1 MALGTLGGIGM
12 VTVLYVAVNHVRN
25 MVMVASNIVLNGSCK
40 ASVVEMAENVILVHI
55 LCTLL
60 TEWLTNV
67 VHQVELIEGSFVIR

>member
-1 MALGTLGGIGM
+1 M

-55 LCTLL
+55 LCTLHA
-60 TEWLTNV
+60 EWLTNV
-67 VHQVELIEGSFVIR
+67 VHQVELIECSFVIR

>member
-1 MALGTLGGIGM
+1 MM
-12 VTVLYVAVNHVRN
+12 TVLYVAVNHVRN
-25 MVMVASNIVLNGSCK
+25 MVMVASNIIFNGSGK

-55 LCTLL
+55 LCALL